1 MSTRSSKR
9 SKANHE
15 PASEV
20 SVKEGSTNV
29 KEIGT
34 DCSGVSEYE
43 RIRNENIHRNE
54 EFLQTLGVSNSMR
67 SATVVAKSTQVSRR
81 GSDSGKRKPPP
92 VATRRSGRMTVEKL
106 KAEVEE
112 LEGEDKILKQQLL
125 DSLLTKQRAG
135 AYEVEPDPVSSWSS
149 WDARERI
156 DASEFSIFP
165 AANQPADTDV
175 NSWVRPMID
184 AFNESDSKPS
194 VSGGSKK
201 GPQSAI
207 KKEKVK
213 SEPSTASAQEYA
225 NRMTRLSATED
236 EVAKMTDSRI
246 TSVWVHPGTD
256 KLIIGAGDKGGNL
269 GIWDVNSTAT
279 GNGGV
284 FKFKPHVGGISKLHA
299 YDNEPSKLYSVS
311 SDGTI
316 RFLDLG
322 KEAFVLG
329 FTAPEGLYDISFND
343 ASFASDGNTVF
354 LGKTDGTVGL
364 VDFRSKGAN
373 SYEWCFETQ
382 PTKINSVQQHPT
394 DVNLLITAGSGAG
407 GDIRIHDI
415 RKAGAKWP
423 ALKTLNEHTKSVN
436 AAYCSPD
443 GRYIVSVGQDS
454 TVRTWKNFVA
464 PAEEVIWH
472 ATRHDNHTG
481 RCVNDILTLL
491 IKMHRKNYFHFY
503 LPHHLIRSL

>member
-1 MSTRSSKR
+1 MKYSEVPSRLCNFILKMSTRSSKR
-9 SKANHE
+9 SKPNHE
-15 PASEV
+15 PNTDV
-20 SVKEGSTNV
+20 SVKEEATNV
-29 KEIGT
+29 KDIVT

-43 RIRNENIHRNE
+43 RIRNENISRNE
-54 EFLQTLGVSNSMR
+54 EFLQTLGVSNSMFA
-67 SATVVAKSTQVSRR
+67 ATVVAKSTQVSRR
-81 GSDSGKRKPPP
+81 GSDPAKRRPPP
-92 VATRRSGRMTVEKL
+92 IATRRSGRMTVEKL

-125 DSLLTKQRAG
+125 DGLLSKQRAG
-135 AYEVEPDPVSSWSS
+135 AYEVEAEPASSWSS

-156 DASEFSIFP
+156 DVSEFSIFP

-184 AFNESDSKPS
+184 AFNEKDSKPCVTGS
-194 VSGGSKK
+194 SKK

-213 SEPSTASAQEYA
+213 MESSIASAQEYA
-225 NRMTRLSATED
+225 SRITRLSASEE

-256 KLIIGAGDKGGNL
+256 KILVGAGDKGGNL

-284 FKFKPHVGGISKLHA
+284 FKFKPHVGGILKLHA

-329 FTAPEGLYDISFND
+329 FTAPETLHETSFND
-343 ASFASDGNTVF
+343 VSFASDGNTVF
-354 LGKTDGTVGL
+354 VGKTDGTVGL
-364 VDFRSKGAN
+364 IDFRSKGAN
-373 SYEWCFETQ
+373 AYEWCYETHHG
-382 PTKINSVQQHPT
+382 KINSVQQHPT
-394 DVNLLITAGSGAG
+394 DANLLITAGAG
-407 GDIRIHDI
+407 VAGDIRIYDI

-423 ALKTLNEHTKSVN
+423 ALKILNGHTKSIN

-443 GRYIVSVGQDS
+443 GRYLVSVSQDH

-464 PAEEVIWH
+464 PTEEAIWH

-481 RCVNDILTLL
+481 R
-491 IKMHRKNYFHFY
+491 
-503 LPHHLIRSL
+503 